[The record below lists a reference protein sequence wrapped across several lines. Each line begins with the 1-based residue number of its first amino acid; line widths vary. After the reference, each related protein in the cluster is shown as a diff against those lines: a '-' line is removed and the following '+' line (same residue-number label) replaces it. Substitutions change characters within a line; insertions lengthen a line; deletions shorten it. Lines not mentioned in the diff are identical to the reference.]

1 VKKLNPFSG
10 PGSLQADQQQRRR
23 EQFKTMVWAIVM
35 ANVVLFMGLLIQGC
49 QQEPPASETSG
60 GTPVEAASSDTNG
73 AAAASAK
80 SDTHAP
86 VATAPEGAP
95 TNILPEATPKVAPT
109 TPPRA
114 AGSQLTAP
122 ASTAQ
127 SRYVVKSGDTLSR
140 IARAHKTTVQALK
153 AANGLTSDRV
163 VAGQT
168 LKMPES
174 REAGAAGAQG

>member
-1 VKKLNPFSG
+1 MKKLNPFSG

-60 GTPVEAASSDTNG
+60 GPSAEAASPDTNG
-73 AAAASAK
+73 VAAASPK

-86 VATAPEGAP
+86 VTTAPEAAP
-95 TNILPEATPKVAPT
+95 TNTLPEATPKVAPT
-109 TPPRA
+109 APASA
-114 AGSQLTAP
+114 AASQPTAP
-122 ASTAQ
+122 ASQANR
-127 SRYVVKSGDTLSR
+127 RYVVKSGDNLSR

-174 REAGAAGAQG
+174 RAAGAAGAQG

>member
-1 VKKLNPFSG
+1 MKKLNPFSG

-73 AAAASAK
+73 AAAASPK
-80 SDTHAP
+80 SDTHAH
-86 VATAPEGAP
+86 VATAPEAAP
-95 TNILPEATPKVAPT
+95 MNTLPEATPKVAPT
-109 TPPRA
+109 APTSA
-114 AGSQLTAP
+114 TASQLTTP
-122 ASTAQ
+122 ASTVP
-127 SRYVVKSGDTLSR
+127 SRYVLKSGDTLSR